1 MDIKNLVTC
10 KEFFARTL
18 DDYVNVPSSNLFK
31 WFEKVV
37 ADCIE
42 QFGVDVVDAMMGA
55 YVYQYRYATAP
66 YRPHDEIIRW
76 VEALNLPEEL
86 QRNPDRYSPVSA
98 RYGDAAAKLR
108 LLVQHYYTMR
118 LKDQFRERLLDKGLT
133 KTDVNYLFSS
143 VLEDNEAYEI
153 TIYDSV
159 EALGAENSNDLR
171 EDGEDDEEWGEF
183 LCSVPGGEYAKLPS
197 GKAVGFEVAARWTIL

>member
-1 MDIKNLVTC
+1 MELNVICAC
-10 KEFFARTL
+10 KDFFADALYHYPTS
-18 DDYVNVPSSNLFK
+18 PSSNLFK
-31 WFEKVV
+31 WFEKTI

-42 QFGVDVVDAMMGA
+42 QFGIDVVDAMMGA

-66 YRPHDEIIRW
+66 YRPQDEIIKW
-76 VEALNLPEEL
+76 VDSLNLPEEL

-108 LLVQHYYTMR
+108 LLVYHYYTMR

-197 GKAVGFEVAARWTIL
+197 GKAVGFEIASQWALI